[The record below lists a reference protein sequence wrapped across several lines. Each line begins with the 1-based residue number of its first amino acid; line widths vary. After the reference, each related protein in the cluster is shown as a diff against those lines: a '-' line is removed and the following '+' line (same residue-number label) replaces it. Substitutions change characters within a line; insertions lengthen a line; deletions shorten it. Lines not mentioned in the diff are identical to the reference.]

1 MTEGGNST
9 FDRVRDIVADF
20 AGLDRGRI
28 AMESD
33 LVEDI
38 GIAGDDGEDLF
49 LELDRAF
56 EVDWTGLDLGVH
68 FGNEGLGLPF
78 PWHLK
83 NNCVMYEPQPC
94 RVSDIVRVVETGRWP
109 GTRVIRVSRSKCIGL
124 YVMSVLKTAFLFSV
138 LVGGLAVILLDLA
151 D

>member
-1 MTEGGNST
+1 MPEGKNAT
-9 FDRVRDIVADF
+9 FERVCDIVADIS
-20 AGLDRGRI
+20 GVDRHRI
-28 AMESD
+28 AMDSD
-33 LVEDI
+33 LFGDI

-68 FGNEGLGLPF
+68 FGNEGLGLPL

-94 RVSDIVRVVETGRWP
+94 RVSDVVRAVETGRWP
-109 GTRVIRVSRSKCIGL
+109 GTQVIRVSRRRRVGL
-124 YVMSVLKTAFLFSV
+124 YVMSVLQTVVLFLSGDWRQYS
-138 LVGGLAVILLDLA
+138 LT
-151 D
+151 